1 MREKLETKIV
11 FWIIDFIL
19 EGEMRPMP
27 LNGKFDFGMLLILES
42 VINYRTYS
50 IVSSFPTMKFSILRS
65 DFLFEVVQRYTGV
78 DIIVMDLIFSAGLFM
93 TGYLRD

>member
-1 MREKLETKIV
+1 MADQFLQLCDRFRDELFFQASSTTCRVISS
-11 FWIIDFIL
+11 I
-19 EGEMRPMP
+19 MP
-27 LNGKFDFGMLLILES
+27 IQLILES

-78 DIIVMDLIFSAGLFM
+78 DIIVMDLIYSAGLFM

>member
-1 MREKLETKIV
+1 MEGNASNALEWKVNI
-11 FWIIDFIL
+11 
-19 EGEMRPMP
+19 
-27 LNGKFDFGMLLILES
+27 DFGMLLILES

>member
-50 IVSSFPTMKFSILRS
+50 IVSSFPTMKFSIRDQIFCS
-65 DFLFEVVQRYTGV
+65 KLFNVIQG
-78 DIIVMDLIFSAGLFM
+78 LIL
-93 TGYLRD
+93 